1 MIHLMSLALLAFAST
16 QDAEKVK
23 AVVDKAVTAH
33 GGADK
38 LLRMFRWKEKYYF
51 GEGKDGTV
59 RKAELRPPEVWWNGS
74 KDIAAGNADRTDKTY
89 LVWTWTLAPLLEK
102 DSKLALLPDLDV
114 DGKPAAGIKL
124 TREGRREISL
134 YFDKETGRLARI
146 NWRTYHVTFE
156 NWKEHDGARYPAKA
170 VVRNNKDGS
179 LHLWTEFLELERLK
193 EVPGR

>member
-1 MIHLMSLALLAFAST
+1 MIPLISLALLTFASP
-16 QDAEKVK
+16 QDGEKVK

-33 GGADK
+33 GGTDK

-102 DSKLALLPDLDV
+102 DSKL
-114 DGKPAAGIKL
+114 
-124 TREGRREISL
+124 
-134 YFDKETGRLARI
+134 
-146 NWRTYHVTFE
+146 
-156 NWKEHDGARYPAKA
+156 
-170 VVRNNKDGS
+170 DGS
-179 LHLWTEFLELERLK
+179 IHLWTEFLELERLK

>member
-1 MIHLMSLALLAFAST
+1 MMHLMSLALLTFSSA
-16 QDAEKVK
+16 QDSEKVT
-23 AVVDKAVTAH
+23 AIVDKAVTAH

-74 KDIAAGNADRTDKTY
+74 KDIAAGNADRSDKTY

-102 DSKLALLPDLDV
+102 DSKLALLPDLEV

-134 YFDKETGRLARI
+134 YFDKGTGRLARI
-146 NWRTYHVTFE
+146 DWRTYHVTFE

-170 VVRNNKDGS
+170 VVRNKDGS
-179 LHLWTEFLELERLK
+179 IHLWTEFLELERLK